1 LTVVAESTCIDN
13 KLAFLAIAHFLII
26 EYSQFSFQQCV
37 MSLQNLMTIKLLITG
52 GTIDKQYDELN
63 GELIFT
69 QSGVE
74 DMLAQGRAK
83 LEISPETVMLK
94 DSLDMDD
101 NDRQQILKSCVACDE
116 SQIVITHG
124 TDTMVETSQVLA
136 TEIKDKTIVLLGAM
150 VPYQF
155 KNSDALFNLGCAIAA
170 VQILKNGVYITM
182 NGKVFNFDEV
192 SKNKKLGEFQHR

>member
-1 LTVVAESTCIDN
+1 
-13 KLAFLAIAHFLII
+13 
-26 EYSQFSFQQCV
+26 

-83 LEISPETVMLK
+83 LDISPETVMLK

-101 NDRQQILKSCVACDE
+101 NDRQQILKACLACDE

-136 TEIKDKTIVLLGAM
+136 AEIKDKTIVLLGAM

-155 KNSDALFNLGCAIAA
+155 KQSDALFNLGCAVAA
-170 VQILKNGVYITM
+170 VQTLENGVYITM
-182 NGKVFNFDEV
+182 NGEIFNYDEV
-192 SKNKKLGEFQHR
+192 IKNRELGEFKHRD

>member
-1 LTVVAESTCIDN
+1 
-13 KLAFLAIAHFLII
+13 
-26 EYSQFSFQQCV
+26 

-69 QSGVE
+69 QSVVE
-74 DMLAQGRAK
+74 NMLEQGRAK
-83 LEISPETVMLK
+83 LDISPETVMLK

-101 NDRQQILKSCVACDE
+101 NDRQQILESCLACDE
-116 SQIVITHG
+116 PQIVITHG

-136 TEIKDKTIVLLGAM
+136 TKIKDKTIVLLGAM

-170 VQILKNGVYITM
+170 VQTLENGVYITM
-182 NGKVFNFDEV
+182 NGKIFNYDEV
-192 SKNKKLGEFQHR
+192 IKNKDLGEFQSK

>member
-1 LTVVAESTCIDN
+1 
-13 KLAFLAIAHFLII
+13 
-26 EYSQFSFQQCV
+26 
-37 MSLQNLMTIKLLITG
+37 MTIKVLITG
-52 GTIDKQYDELN
+52 GTIDKQYNELN

-69 QSGVE
+69 QSGVK

-83 LEISPETVMLK
+83 LDISYETVMLK

-101 NDRQQILKSCVACDE
+101 NDRQEILAACLACDE

-136 TEIKDKTIVLLGAM
+136 AGIKDKTIVLLGAM

-155 KNSDALFNLGCAIAA
+155 KNSDTLFNLGCAMAA
-170 VQILKNGVYITM
+170 VQTLENGVYITM
-182 NGKVFNFDEV
+182 NGKIFNYDEV
-192 SKNKKLGEFQHR
+192 IKNKDLGEFQSR

>member
-1 LTVVAESTCIDN
+1 
-13 KLAFLAIAHFLII
+13 
-26 EYSQFSFQQCV
+26 

-83 LEISPETVMLK
+83 LDISTETVMLK

-101 NDRQQILKSCVACDE
+101 NDRQQILKACLTCDE

-124 TDTMVETSQVLA
+124 TDTMIETSQVLA
-136 TEIKDKTIVLLGAM
+136 AGIKDKTIVLLGAM

-170 VQILKNGVYITM
+170 VQTLENAVYITM
-182 NGKVFNFDEV
+182 NGKIFNYDEV
-192 SKNKKLGEFQHR
+192 IKNKDLGEFQSK

>member
-1 LTVVAESTCIDN
+1 
-13 KLAFLAIAHFLII
+13 
-26 EYSQFSFQQCV
+26 
-37 MSLQNLMTIKLLITG
+37 MTIKVLITG
-52 GTIDKQYDELN
+52 GTIDKQYNELN

-69 QSGVE
+69 QSSVD
-74 DMLAQGRAK
+74 DMLAQGGAK
-83 LEISPETVMLK
+83 LDISVETVMLK

-101 NDRQQILKSCVACDE
+101 NDKQKILTSCLACDE

-136 TEIKDKTIVLLGAM
+136 AGIKDKSIVLLGAM

-170 VQILKNGVYITM
+170 VQTLGNGVYITM
-182 NGKVFNFDEV
+182 NGKIFNYDDV
-192 SKNKKLGEFQHR
+192 IKNKELGEFQSKG

>member
-1 LTVVAESTCIDN
+1 
-13 KLAFLAIAHFLII
+13 
-26 EYSQFSFQQCV
+26 
-37 MSLQNLMTIKLLITG
+37 MSLRNLMTIRLLITG
-52 GTIDKQYDELN
+52 GTIDKQYNELN

-69 QSGVE
+69 QSGIE

-83 LEISPETVMLK
+83 LDIAYETVMLK

-101 NDRQQILKSCVACDE
+101 NDRQQILKSCLSCDE

-136 TEIKDKTIVLLGAM
+136 AKIKDKTIVLLGAM

-155 KNSDALFNLGCAIAA
+155 KNSDALFNLGCAVAA
-170 VQILKNGVYITM
+170 VQTLGYGVYVTM
-182 NGKVFNFDEV
+182 NGRVFNYDEV
-192 SKNKKLGEFQHR
+192 IKNKKIGEFQST

>member
-1 LTVVAESTCIDN
+1 
-13 KLAFLAIAHFLII
+13 
-26 EYSQFSFQQCV
+26 

-83 LEISPETVMLK
+83 LDISPETVMLK

-101 NDRQQILKSCVACDE
+101 NDRQQILKSCLACDE

-136 TEIKDKTIVLLGAM
+136 AEIKDKTIVLLGAM

-155 KNSDALFNLGCAIAA
+155 KQSDALFNLGCAIAA
-170 VQILKNGVYITM
+170 VQTLENGVYITM
-182 NGKVFNFDEV
+182 NGRIFNHDEV
-192 SKNKKLGEFQHR
+192 IKNKDLGEFQSK

>member
-1 LTVVAESTCIDN
+1 
-13 KLAFLAIAHFLII
+13 
-26 EYSQFSFQQCV
+26 

-69 QSGVE
+69 QSGVD
-74 DMLAQGRAK
+74 DMLVQGRAK
-83 LEISPETVMLK
+83 LDISPETVMLK
-94 DSLDMDD
+94 DSLDMND
-101 NDRQQILKSCVACDE
+101 NDRQQILKSCLTCDE
-116 SQIVITHG
+116 SQIIITHG

-136 TEIKDKTIVLLGAM
+136 AEIKDKTIVLLGAM

-170 VQILKNGVYITM
+170 VQILENGVYITM
-182 NGKVFNFDEV
+182 NGRIFNYDDV
-192 SKNKKLGEFQHR
+192 IKNKDMGEFQSKD

>member
-1 LTVVAESTCIDN
+1 
-13 KLAFLAIAHFLII
+13 
-26 EYSQFSFQQCV
+26 
-37 MSLQNLMTIKLLITG
+37 MTIKLLITG

-83 LEISPETVMLK
+83 LDISPATVMLK

-101 NDRQQILKSCVACDE
+101 DGRQQILESCLTCDE

-124 TDTMVETSQVLA
+124 TDTMVETGRVLA
-136 TEIKDKTIVLLGAM
+136 AEIKDKTIVLLGAM

-170 VQILKNGVYITM
+170 VQTLENGVYITM
-182 NGKVFNFDEV
+182 NGRIFNYDEV
-192 SKNKKLGEFQHR
+192 IKNKEFGEFQSK

>member
-1 LTVVAESTCIDN
+1 
-13 KLAFLAIAHFLII
+13 
-26 EYSQFSFQQCV
+26 
-37 MSLQNLMTIKLLITG
+37 MTIKLLITG
-52 GTIDKQYDELN
+52 GTIDKQYDELD

-94 DSLDMDD
+94 DSLDMD
-101 NDRQQILKSCVACDE
+101 NKDRQQILKACLVCDE

-136 TEIKDKTIVLLGAM
+136 AEIKDKTIVLLGAM

-170 VQILKNGVYITM
+170 VQTLECGVYITM
-182 NGKVFNFDEV
+182 NGRIFNYDEV
-192 SKNKKLGEFQHR
+192 IKNNELGEFQSKDWGVE

>member
-1 LTVVAESTCIDN
+1 
-13 KLAFLAIAHFLII
+13 
-26 EYSQFSFQQCV
+26 
-37 MSLQNLMTIKLLITG
+37 MTIKVLITG
-52 GTIDKQYDELN
+52 GTIDKQYNELN

-69 QSGVE
+69 QSSVD
-74 DMLAQGRAK
+74 DMLAQGGAK
-83 LEISPETVMLK
+83 LDISLETVMLK

-101 NDRQQILKSCVACDE
+101 NDRQKILAACLASDE

-136 TEIKDKTIVLLGAM
+136 AGIKDKSIVLLGAM

-170 VQILKNGVYITM
+170 VQTLGNGVYITM
-182 NGKVFNFDEV
+182 NGKIFNYDDV
-192 SKNKKLGEFQHR
+192 IKNKELGEFQSKG

>member
-1 LTVVAESTCIDN
+1 
-13 KLAFLAIAHFLII
+13 
-26 EYSQFSFQQCV
+26 
-37 MSLQNLMTIKLLITG
+37 MTIKVLITG
-52 GTIDKQYDELN
+52 GTIDKQYNELN

-69 QSGVE
+69 QSSVE
-74 DMLAQGRAK
+74 DMLAQGGAK
-83 LEISPETVMLK
+83 LDISLETVMLK

-101 NDRQQILKSCVACDE
+101 NDRQEILAACLASDE
-116 SQIVITHG
+116 SRIVITHG

-136 TEIKDKTIVLLGAM
+136 TGIKDKTIVLLGAM

-170 VQILKNGVYITM
+170 VQTLENGVYITM

-192 SKNKKLGEFQHR
+192 IKNKELGEFQSKD

>member
-1 LTVVAESTCIDN
+1 
-13 KLAFLAIAHFLII
+13 
-26 EYSQFSFQQCV
+26 
-37 MSLQNLMTIKLLITG
+37 MTIKVLITG
-52 GTIDKQYDELN
+52 GTIDKQYNELN

-69 QSGVE
+69 QSGVK

-83 LEISPETVMLK
+83 LDISYETIMLK
-94 DSLDMDD
+94 DSLELNDD
-101 NDRQQILKSCVACDE
+101 DRQNILAACLACDE

-136 TEIKDKTIVLLGAM
+136 AGIKDKSIVLLGAM

-170 VQILKNGVYITM
+170 VQTLGNGVYITM
-182 NGKVFNFDEV
+182 NGKIFNHDDV
-192 SKNKKLGEFQHR
+192 IKNKELGEFQSKG